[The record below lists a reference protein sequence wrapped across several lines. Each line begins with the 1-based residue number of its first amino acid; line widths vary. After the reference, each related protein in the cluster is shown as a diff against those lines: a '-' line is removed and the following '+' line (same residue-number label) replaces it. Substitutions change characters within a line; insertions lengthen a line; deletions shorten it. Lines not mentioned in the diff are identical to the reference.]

1 MLILTRKVG
10 EIIHIG
16 DDIIVIVKS
25 VSGKTVRLGV
35 VAPSEVPI
43 YREELLAAQREK
55 RNANRSHSSRTNSH
69 SRGHSSSRHSLQA
82 LPASKD

>member
-16 DDIIVIVKS
+16 DDIVVIVKS

-55 RNANRSHSSRTNSH
+55 RNGHKRHNPRIN
-69 SRGHSSSRHSLQA
+69 GHSSDHSSSKHSLQA
-82 LPASKD
+82 LPASKE